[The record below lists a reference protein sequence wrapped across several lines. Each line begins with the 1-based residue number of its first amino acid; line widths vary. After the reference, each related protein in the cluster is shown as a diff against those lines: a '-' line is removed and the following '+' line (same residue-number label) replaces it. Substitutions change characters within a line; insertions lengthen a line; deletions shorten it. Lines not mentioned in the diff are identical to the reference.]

1 MMRSPACR
9 ARGTTCWK
17 VGRPQRWRP
26 GGNSFVSPRVS
37 RRSEDS
43 FKQYFSEMPWLAVP
57 YTDEA
62 RRSRLNRLYGIQGR
76 RSPLGG
82 LPGALLARALRLSGS
97 PSRGKSVFI
106 SMNVPI
112 LQHLR
117 TMRWISRYVH
127 HTSLKPFFFFS
138 LSPCLGE
145 TAPSRHPASW
155 VLGWSAGTPMAWP
168 KPAPKGLPAKQTQE
182 WPLGPSLRLFEPQRP
197 HRLN

>member
-1 MMRSPACR
+1 MRSPACR

-117 TMRWISRYVH
+117 TMRWISRYVD
-127 HTSLKPFFFFS
+127 HTSLKPFFFFLKS
-138 LSPCLGE
+138 LSGGDSSVPP
-145 TAPSRHPASW
+145 PSLVGARVERRHPN
-155 VLGWSAGTPMAWP
+155 
-168 KPAPKGLPAKQTQE
+168 GLAKARSQGSSCQADPRVAFGSVTQA
-182 WPLGPSLRLFEPQRP
+182 L
-197 HRLN
+197 